1 LNRASNSWGLLLK
14 SLDRW
19 KKQSGDDSYKALE
32 PDIRRYY
39 EATK

>member
-1 LNRASNSWGLLLK
+1 MEEG
-14 SLDRW
+14 RW